1 MSTTVQAGV
10 YDEVE
15 SRLHI
20 MSGMWSEMRVWGC
33 ILFTIHITLIL
44 NILDFSSFSV
54 LYCEYEKEESY
65 SSFPTG
71 PASVLPC
78 FCRRV

>member
-1 MSTTVQAGV
+1 MERNACW
-10 YDEVE
+10 
-15 SRLHI
+15 RLCL
-20 MSGMWSEMRVWGC
+20 V
-33 ILFTIHITLIL
+33 FTMHITVIL
-44 NILDFSSFSV
+44 NILDRYLFIV
-54 LYCEYEKEESY
+54 LYYDYEKRELY